1 MALINKLTAIADGFR
16 TSRGTEQR
24 YTLDE
29 MAVLAAEVLSGM
41 PIEISTEEEMTALLE
56 TAKIGSV
63 YKYIGES
70 TDVYENGGL
79 YLVEVT
85 E

>member
-1 MALINKLTAIADGFR
+1 MALIDKLTAIADGFR
-16 TSRGTEQR
+16 TSRRTEQQ

-29 MAVLAAEVLSGM
+29 MAVLAAEALSGM
-41 PIEISTEEEMTALLE
+41 PVEISTEEEMTALLE
-56 TAKIGSV
+56 TAEVGSI

-70 TDVYENGGL
+70 TDMYENGGL

-85 E
+85 A